1 MIYRMKFT
9 YPDGTVI
16 KGKKD
21 HNEWFNSLGFN
32 SYNFNNKNV
41 LDIATDE
48 GWWAFKAEMQG
59 ASYVEAC
66 DV

>member
-1 MIYRMKFT
+1 MIYRMKFI

-32 SYNFNNKNV
+32 SAPNIPLSK
-41 LDIATDE
+41 
-48 GWWAFKAEMQG
+48 GR
-59 ASYVEAC
+59 
-66 DV
+66 